1 MFVISKNGRPF
12 ALQPTAD
19 EAMALVSAQPDA
31 PAAWGQEYEIDAA
44 GNITTT
50 INPRVLVG
58 GWYRID
64 EVP

>member
-12 ALQPTAD
+12 AIKSSAD
-19 EAMALVSAQPDA
+19 EAVAHVANQPDA
-31 PAAWGQEYEIDAA
+31 PSEWGREYEIDSA
-44 GNITTT
+44 GNVTAT

-64 EVP
+64 EVA